1 MATTRIVPVEEPL
14 SEPLA
19 SQMAKLLPRGM
30 PAPQLFLSVARNAGL
45 FGYMVDSGLV
55 GPTGLMDRHS
65 LPKEL
70 RETIILRTCVATAND
85 YEFNLHVQ
93 TISGRMGLSDAQV
106 DDIRRGPMN
115 PALWTEPQRAAA
127 EMVDA
132 LVTSLTVPDNVY
144 ANARAHFGEGELI
157 EIALLTGLYTSVAM
171 MVGLIRPRF
180 DRYREGPVF
189 KAAP

>member
-1 MATTRIVPVEEPL
+1 
-14 SEPLA
+14 
-19 SQMAKLLPRGM
+19 
-30 PAPQLFLSVARNAGL
+30 
-45 FGYMVDSGLV
+45 
-55 GPTGLMDRHS
+55 
-65 LPKEL
+65 
-70 RETIILRTCVATAND
+70 
-85 YEFNLHVQ
+85 
-93 TISGRMGLSDAQV
+93 
-106 DDIRRGPMN
+106 MN

-189 KAAP
+189 QAAP